1 MCPYIDQLKKYVE
14 IEEPKGIVE
23 ITFFLVINAEKG
35 LTCLRDYHLKG
46 LIFNKKAYER
56 SNLKKT
62 QKTKCLNFINIF

>member
-1 MCPYIDQLKKYVE
+1 VCVYIYIYTRECNIYMCPYIDQLKKYVE
-14 IEEPKGIVE
+14 IEEPKGSVE

-56 SNLKKT
+56 
-62 QKTKCLNFINIF
+62 